1 MPKEVFPTDVK
12 QVVEMTGCSAER
24 ARREL
29 EQHSLEAAI
38 NVILDEPNHDTKV
51 QKLSHPP
58 SAPSSSPAR
67 GGSAFTSVAPPPPPL
82 CAYTHPPN
90 ALFAVS

>member
-38 NVILDEPNHDTKV
+38 NAILDEPNHDTKV

-67 GGSAFTSVAPPPPPL
+67 GGSAFTSVGTLRAL
-82 CAYTHPPN
+82 THLSN
-90 ALFAVS
+90 VLFAVS